1 MEKSRYN
8 RITSQFHKRTV
19 LVIGDL
25 MLDKYLWGHT
35 DRISPE
41 APVPIVEVNNI
52 DFRPGGAANV
62 ALNLSSL
69 GCNVIIIGVIG
80 SDSDGE
86 NLLNLLNKYKID
98 CSNIVISDDRYTT
111 VKTRIMSQD
120 QQVLRADYEV
130 KTPLS
135 DNLLNKIYES
145 LKSVIDNV
153 DALILQD
160 YNKGVFNIT
169 NIPEIISL
177 ANNSSKPIYVDPKNS
192 NFKSF
197 KNVRLFKPN
206 LIEFFEGFDSNQSSI
221 KNDGFQLKE
230 ELNADMVF
238 ITQGSDGASLFES
251 SEYHHIPTKARKV
264 HDVSG
269 AGDTVISI
277 FTLSDLCDASP
288 KESAILSNYA
298 AGRVCEEVGV
308 VPITLNMLN
317 EIVENDRD

>member
-80 SDSDGE
+80 PDLDGE
-86 NLLNLLNKYKID
+86 NLLNLLKKYKVD

-120 QQVLRADYEV
+120 QQVVREDY
-130 KTPLS
+130 
-135 DNLLNKIYES
+135 
-145 LKSVIDNV
+145 
-153 DALILQD
+153 
-160 YNKGVFNIT
+160 
-169 NIPEIISL
+169 
-177 ANNSSKPIYVDPKNS
+177 
-192 NFKSF
+192 
-197 KNVRLFKPN
+197 
-206 LIEFFEGFDSNQSSI
+206 
-221 KNDGFQLKE
+221 
-230 ELNADMVF
+230 
-238 ITQGSDGASLFES
+238 
-251 SEYHHIPTKARKV
+251 
-264 HDVSG
+264 
-269 AGDTVISI
+269 
-277 FTLSDLCDASP
+277 
-288 KESAILSNYA
+288 
-298 AGRVCEEVGV
+298 
-308 VPITLNMLN
+308 
-317 EIVENDRD
+317 